1 MLGCAAESNG
11 TSAAPAAELPET
23 AEGTVKAVAS
33 ELAEGRPE
41 VLWLALPESYRND
54 LDELT
59 RSFAEKM
66 DPQLYDRTLAVARRA
81 VEVLQAKQE
90 LILESETVAMTGAER
105 EQVEQAMGSFLAI
118 AQTFLNSEIT
128 TLEGLGS
135 VDWQQFLAT
144 TGAEL
149 MSHAENITTDD
160 GEDPMD
166 DLRSLQVEL
175 LESAGD
181 TATLRLIM
189 EGEEPEDVPMTRVE
203 GRWVPTEMAEDWPQM
218 MSEAREKLAQMTP
231 ETMQEAKGQALMGLA
246 MAEGMIEQVAA
257 VETAEEFDAMVG
269 PMIQAVMGS
278 VAGAMPQE

>member
-1 MLGCAAESNG
+1 
-11 TSAAPAAELPET
+11 
-23 AEGTVKAVAS
+23 
-33 ELAEGRPE
+33 
-41 VLWLALPESYRND
+41 
-54 LDELT
+54 
-59 RSFAEKM
+59 
-66 DPQLYDRTLAVARRA
+66 
-81 VEVLQAKQE
+81 
-90 LILESETVAMTGAER
+90 
-105 EQVEQAMGSFLAI
+105 
-118 AQTFLNSEIT
+118 
-128 TLEGLGS
+128 
-135 VDWQQFLAT
+135 
-144 TGAEL
+144 